1 MTRVEGLDL
10 QKKHLENFRKAAEK
24 PVVRSLLFT
33 LSSTNSD
40 THTTSPPLKYDQP
53 PFLVSKNRTQH
64 PAFSHLDNSTLAYS
78 GTEIY

>member
-1 MTRVEGLDL
+1 MTREEGLDP
-10 QKKHLENFRKAAEK
+10 QKKPLENFRKATEK

-40 THTTSPPLKYDQP
+40 AHTMNPPLKYDQSS
-53 PFLVSKNRTQH
+53 FLVSKDRTQH